1 MADSRPRK
9 RVPRALRER
18 VFLGSGGECQ
28 RCRLPITIETFHV
41 SHLRAHVNGGA
52 LVPDNLEAWCA
63 RCNYAQRAVDVRDT
77 RIQPRAWQLEA
88 LDPIVA
94 QIVDSGAATLSAAPG
109 AGKTLFAGMVFDALF
124 DQDVVDRLV
133 VVAPRLTIVDQWVDS
148 LRDGLHL
155 ELKPFA
161 AVERPGQQG
170 VVTTYQSLTGDNLD
184 VHRLSRQARTLLV
197 LDEVHHLGE
206 PSHSAW
212 ARNVTELAGS
222 VMPPDLHVAGVLN
235 LSGTLW
241 RSKRSERIST
251 VRYRAEGADRFVSE
265 VDYNIPADRL
275 VREGQLRAVD
285 LYRID
290 ARVSIQDWTNLEVR
304 DMSMGDLDEEA
315 GAALRAIGGSA
326 AFRQAF
332 VRSVLERLEE
342 AHRSLGRHH
351 SKALI
356 VAATQNDARAFRTE
370 VDAQMRARGL
380 SPLAELAISDEPESK
395 AVLEQFRRSTQVGVL
410 CTVDMAGEGYDCPDI
425 AVVGFATNKT
435 TPMYVRQV
443 VARAMRVSD
452 RERQMAI
459 IIPAR
464 VVLPNITDLVRT
476 FVELLE
482 PVLGEVVNPPDRADD
497 DGRFGDDSADP
508 WFGPRYSVTDIAPN
522 AEQVSVALSA
532 DEVFS
537 YPADVVSDF
546 ASALETASVAPSLA
560 ARILVAVD
568 LHKRRRPF
576 DADAQAAPAPPPTRG
591 VSIEEEC
598 RHAQKRLS
606 RMEGWWKI
614 NGDPNVPIG
623 TFVGTANQRAGIAA
637 KGGRPTATIDQL
649 QQAIAHEQGAIRLF
663 CDRSMQQVP
672 EWL

>member
-1 MADSRPRK
+1 M
-9 RVPRALRER
+9 RER
-18 VFLGSGGECQ
+18 IFLVADGHCQ
-28 RCRLPITIETFHV
+28 SCARIGRQTPITMETFHV
-41 SHLRAHVNGGA
+41 SHLRAHANGGA
-52 LVPDNLEAWCA
+52 VTLENLEAWCA
-63 RCNYAQRAVDVRDT
+63 RCNYAQRATDVRDT

-94 QIVDSGAATLSAAPG
+94 QIADSGAATLSAAPG
-109 AGKTLFAGMVFDALF
+109 AGKTLFAGMVFDALY

-161 AVERPGQQG
+161 AVERPGQHG
-170 VVTTYQSLTGDNLD
+170 VVTTYQSLAGDNLD
-184 VHRLSRQARTLLV
+184 VHRLNQRARTLLV

-206 PSHSAW
+206 PSNSAW
-212 ARNVTELAGS
+212 ARNITELAGS

-241 RSKRSERIST
+241 RSRRSERIST
-251 VRYRAEGADRFVSE
+251 VRYRNEGFDRFVSE

-290 ARVSIQDWTNLEVR
+290 GRVSVQDWANLEYR
-304 DMSMGDLDEEA
+304 EMGMADLDEEA
-315 GAALRAIGGSA
+315 GAALRAIGHSA
-326 AFRQAF
+326 AYREAF

-356 VAATQNDARAFRTE
+356 VAATQKDARAFRDE

-395 AVLEQFRRSTQVGVL
+395 AVLERFRTSTRVGVL

-425 AVVGFATNKT
+425 AVVGYATNKT

-452 RERQMAI
+452 RERQMGI
-459 IIPAR
+459 TIPAR
-464 VVLPNITDLVRT
+464 VVLPDITDLVKT
-476 FVELLE
+476 FLEYLE
-482 PVLGEVVNPPDRADD
+482 PVLGDVVMPPDRPDE
-497 DGRFGDDSADP
+497 DGRFGDDAVDP
-508 WFGPRYSVTDIAPN
+508 WFGPRYNVTDIAPQ

-546 ASALETASVAPSLA
+546 ASALETANVAPSLA

-568 LHKRRRPF
+568 LHKRRRVF
-576 DADAQAAPAPPPTRG
+576 DVDPQEAGLPTTRA

-598 RHAQKRLS
+598 QHAQDHLS
-606 RMEGWWKI
+606 RMERWWKV
-614 NGDPNVPIG
+614 NGDEAESIAAFAG
-623 TFVGTANQRAGIAA
+623 KANDRAGI
-637 KGGRPTATIDQL
+637 KSKGRPTATIEQL
-649 QQAIAHEQGAIRLF
+649 QRAIAYEQDLIRLH
-663 CDRSMQQVP
+663 CDRSIQRVP